1 MIKGMLGAQAVIA
14 GIQKLTGAI
23 RQGVNTAID
32 FEAANSKLA
41 AILGTTKGEIKDL
54 TADARRLGE
63 ATKYTASEATN
74 LQIELSKLGFSK
86 TEILDM
92 TEGVLKFAQ
101 ATGAELPEAAALA
114 GAALRMFGADT
125 EETERYVSA
134 MAVATT
140 KSVPFLFLPSDSN
153 AHRRTCC
160 QGLQLHNRRHIGLIG
175 QTGRRRI

>member
-1 MIKGMLGAQAVIA
+1 MEKQELH
-14 GIQKLTGAI
+14 
-23 RQGVNTAID
+23 ID

-101 ATGAELPEAAALA
+101 ATGAELPKL
-114 GAALRMFGADT
+114 LLWLVRLVRMFGADT
-125 EETERYVSA
+125 EETVTVRIRNGCRNNQER
-134 MAVATT
+134 
-140 KSVPFLFLPSDSN
+140 PFLFLPSDSN